1 MNKISNPFISII
13 TVVYNNADVIES
25 TIISIVEQRFDDVE
39 YIIIDGG
46 STDGTVDIIKKYQQ
60 KITYW
65 ISEVDNGI
73 YDAMNKGI
81 KMAKGKYLVFMNSGD
96 LLLEIP
102 FKILMNNAN
111 DLNAFPV
118 NLSTGSIFYPT
129 IGPAL
134 KIRNTLPHQGCYYKN
149 NPKLLYD
156 TKFNVFSDFHLNQR
170 MYKKGM
176 SISVFKTPIV
186 AFHDIGGISH
196 NKKYGMEIFKV
207 VKENFGPLYKY
218 YSWFYFKKQGLKMR
232 FQKILR

>member
-1 MNKISNPFISII
+1 MNTNTPLISVI
-13 TVVYNNADVIES
+13 TVVYNNVDVIEA
-25 TIISIVEQRFDDVE
+25 TIISIVEQPFENFE

-46 STDGTVDIIKKYQQ
+46 STDGTVDIIRKHQE

-65 ISEVDNGI
+65 ISEADKGI
-73 YDAMNKGI
+73 YDAMNNGI
-81 KMAKGKYLVFMNSGD
+81 KMANGKYIVFVNSGD
-96 LLLEIP
+96 LLLEMP
-102 FKILMNNAN
+102 FEKLNVNNN
-111 DLNAFPV
+111 DLVAFPV
-118 NLSTGSIFYPT
+118 NLSTGSVFYPT
-129 IGPAL
+129 IGAAL

-149 NPKLLYD
+149 SPSLLYE
-156 TKFNVFSDFHLNQR
+156 TKFKVFSDFHLNQR

-218 YSWFYFKKQGLKMR
+218 YSWLYFKKQGLKMR
-232 FQKILR
+232 LKKILK